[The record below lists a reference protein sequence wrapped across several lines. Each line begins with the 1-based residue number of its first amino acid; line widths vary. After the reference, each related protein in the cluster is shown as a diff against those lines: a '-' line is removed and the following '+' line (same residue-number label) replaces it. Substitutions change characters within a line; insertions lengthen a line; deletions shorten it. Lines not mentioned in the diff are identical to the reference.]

1 MSRERT
7 KDLNYDELMRL
18 RLTGL
23 AVGGPAMAEMELQIR
38 HLEALDKA
46 TKTNDT
52 LSKRVYAL
60 NWIATFLTVI
70 STALAFSLWLN
81 PEWKGLLNFLGMHQ

>member
-7 KDLNYDELMRL
+7 KDMTYDELVRL

-23 AVGGPAMAEMELQIR
+23 AVGGPAMAEIELQIR

-46 TKTNDT
+46 TKENEK

-60 NWIATFLTVI
+60 NWFIGLLTVI
-70 STALAFSLWLN
+70 SAALTFSLWIN
-81 PEWKGLLNFLGMHQ
+81 PQWQGLF